1 MSQEFSGRSDV
12 FAKNGMVATSQ
23 PLATQAGIRIL
34 QSGGNA
40 VDAAVAAAAVLDV
53 VEPFSTGCGGDAFAL
68 IHNPGAKKPL
78 SFNGS
83 GRAGS
88 LVSLEDL
95 KEKGWT
101 EMPLLGGAP
110 VTVPGAIHLWFHLV
124 EQQGSLEM
132 SEVLTDAIQYAREGF
147 PVSPII
153 ARYWAGIIDR
163 LQNDA
168 ARDIFTANGQAPLM
182 GDKMRNK
189 DLASVLERL
198 SKEGVDAFYEGDIAE
213 AIVNTVQKHGGFL
226 TMEDMKSHR
235 SLRTDPISTDYRG
248 FRVFEH
254 PPNSQGFAALEMLN
268 LMEEYNISGYD
279 SWAVERFHIM
289 IEAKK
294 LAYADLH
301 QHCADPEF
309 YNVPIAQ
316 LLSKE
321 YSKTRAE
328 LIKMNE
334 ASESFSTGIPLGQ
347 DTVYLCAADNEG
359 RAVSFINSLYI
370 GFGSGLVVPDTGIK
384 LQNRGNLFSL
394 NPTHPNRYEPGKLPF
409 HTIIPGALYEESHF
423 HGVFGIMG
431 GAHQAQAH
439 AQFVSNIVDYDMSPQ
454 QAIDHPRF
462 NHNQGPNTVA
472 IEAGVPQ
479 TVQIELLRIGHTIV
493 ESPMTTFGG
502 GQAILRNCD
511 AWIAGSDHR
520 KDGMA
525 VGF

>member
-1 MSQEFSGRSDV
+1 MSQRFSGRSDV

-23 PLATQAGIRIL
+23 PLATQAGIRVL

-68 IHNPGAKKPL
+68 IQAPGAKKPL

-88 LVSLEDL
+88 LESLDELRD
-95 KEKGWT
+95 KGWA

-124 EQQGSLEM
+124 GKHGSLEM
-132 SEVLTDAIQYAREGF
+132 SEVLADAIHYAREGF

-153 ARYWAGIIDR
+153 AEAWASITDR

-168 ARDIFTANGQAPLM
+168 ARDIFMPDGQAPSM
-182 GDKMRNK
+182 GDTMKNR
-189 DLASVLERL
+189 DLAAVLERL
-198 SKEGVDAFYEGDIAE
+198 SKEGVEPFYRGDIAE
-213 AIVNTVQKHGGFL
+213 VIVNTVQKHGGFL
-226 TMEDMKSHR
+226 TIDDMKSHR
-235 SLRTDPISTDYRG
+235 SLESKPISTDYRG
-248 FRVFEH
+248 LRVYEH
-254 PPNSQGFAALEMLN
+254 PPNGQGFAALEMLN
-268 LMEEYNISGYD
+268 LMEEHNISDHD

-309 YNVPIAQ
+309 YKVPIPQ
-316 LLSKE
+316 ILSKE
-321 YSKTRAE
+321 YSRTRAK
-328 LIKMNE
+328 LIKMDE
-334 ASESFSTGIPLGQ
+334 ASKSFSSGIPLGQ
-347 DTVYLCAADNEG
+347 DTVYLSTADSDG
-359 RAVSFINSLYI
+359 RAVSFINSLYF
-370 GFGSGLVVPDTGIK
+370 GFGSGLVVPGTGIK
-384 LQNRGNLFSL
+384 LQNRGSLFSL
-394 NPTHPNRYEPGKLPF
+394 NPHHPNRYEPGKLPF
-409 HTIIPGALYEESHF
+409 HTIIPGALYEEGRF

-472 IEAGVPQ
+472 IEPGVPQ
-479 TVQIELLRIGHTIV
+479 TVQIELLRMGHTIV
-493 ESPMTTFGG
+493 ESPMSAFGG
-502 GQAILRNCD
+502 GQAILRHGD
-511 AWIAGSDHR
+511 GWIAGSDHR

-525 VGF
+525 SGF